1 MANFHFIMNNR
12 VIISSSYVRH
22 VVSQIDVCDVISLR
36 TTRAVLI

>member
-1 MANFHFIMNNR
+1 MRYININIFF
-12 VIISSSYVRH
+12 IISSSYVRR